1 MTDTSELVAASPDD
15 SDTSPEHEDGESNG
29 MGLTTFTGVY
39 RPTVLTI
46 LGVMMYLREGWL
58 VGQAGLG
65 GAVLVILATFTI
77 TGCTAMSLSTITTNI
92 RLGGGGAFAV
102 ISQSLGLEAGGSIG
116 IPLYL
121 AQSLSAA
128 LYMYGFAE
136 TWVYIFGH
144 PLWAAIL
151 GVFAVTFLITL
162 LSTKLAFKLQ
172 GVVMLVVLASLVSIA
187 LGLTE
192 LGPAEHL
199 HNPQLWGSFE
209 SGDFWMLFAIFFP
222 AGTGIMVGASM
233 SGKLEDART
242 SIPTGTLAAVGTAL
256 VVYLFF
262 ALWYSLLAPPE
273 ALRENTLIVTE
284 LAWSSEVVFAGI
296 LASTFTA
303 TLASMVAAPNVLS
316 ALGKYGVTPKGDF
329 LSKLTDSGD
338 ARNATLVTGVL
349 IAGALSLGSL
359 NAVAQLITMFF
370 LLTYFMINVVVMVE
384 QQLGMVSFRPL
395 FKIPRFV
402 PVLGT
407 VGCTIAVFV
416 ISPTFGLVAISLVAA
431 VYVYL
436 VGRQLEQPW
445 ETVRSGMFVAL
456 ADWAAKRIARS
467 KETNERSWKPDLLVP
482 VESRSELD
490 GQFRFLR
497 AMTYPKGSLHIVGIK
512 ARGEE
517 RLLEETD
524 KTDEEPPDTGPKTQ
538 EFDPDAA
545 RESTGLILPRPDK
558 NEQNNE
564 APSTQDPHEN
574 EDEGTEKKRRTST
587 LMGAPPTSMSH
598 RDDNLYASMT
608 EIAQEFQKE
617 QLFATSAVIDADSTL
632 DGVRA
637 SASVMAGSFFR
648 PNILYANSA
657 GRESREIQGMVD
669 TAESHRMGVA
679 LLHQH
684 QRAALGHERTINVW
698 IRDQSPDWHLGL
710 RLANLDL
717 SLLLAY
723 QICRNW
729 NGHIRFLTICDD
741 EDDVRMAEAYLDDL
755 IDEARLTPFGNS
767 WVRHGNFWEKLDHAP
782 RADLNIFGLARDVD
796 VTFLDELVE
805 RTGNSCLFVR
815 DSGQESALA

>member
-1 MTDTSELVAASPDD
+1 MNDTAELVAAD
-15 SDTSPEHEDGESNG
+15 SDSADDGAGDADEASNG
-29 MGLTTFTGVY
+29 LGLGTFAGVY

-65 GAVLVILATFTI
+65 GAVLVILATFLI

-136 TWVYIFGH
+136 TWVYLFGH
-144 PLWAAIL
+144 PMWAAIL
-151 GVFAVTFLITL
+151 GVFVVTFAITL
-162 LSTKLAFKLQ
+162 VSTKLAFKLQ

-187 LGLTE
+187 LGLTKW
-192 LGPAEHL
+192 GPADHL
-199 HNPQLWGSFE
+199 HNPQLWGEFE
-209 SGDFWMLFAIFFP
+209 AGNFWMLFAIFFP

-233 SGKLEDART
+233 SGRLEDARS
-242 SIPTGTLAAVGTAL
+242 SIPKGTLAAVGTAL

-262 ALWYSLLAPPE
+262 ALWYSLLATPE

-284 LAWSSEVVFAGI
+284 LAWSKEIVFAGI

-303 TLASMVAAPNVLS
+303 TLSSMVAAPNVLS
-316 ALGKYGVTPKGDF
+316 ALGKYGVTPKGDVV
-329 LSKLTDSGD
+329 SKLTESGE
-338 ARNATLVTGVL
+338 ARNATLVTGIL

-359 NAVAQLITMFF
+359 NRVASLITMFF
-370 LLTYFMINVVVMVE
+370 LLTYFTINVVVLVE

-402 PVLGT
+402 PLIGT
-407 VGCTIAVFV
+407 VSCAVAVFV
-416 ISPTFGLVAISLVAA
+416 ISPTFGLVAITFVVG
-431 VYVYL
+431 VYAYL
-436 VGRQLEQPW
+436 VRRHLEQPW
-445 ETVRSGMFVAL
+445 ETVRSGMFVSL

-467 KETNERSWKPDLLVP
+467 KESNERSWKPDLLVP
-482 VESRSELD
+482 VQSRAELD

-497 AMTYPKGSLHIVGIK
+497 AMTFPKGSLHIVGIK
-512 ARGEE
+512 ARGED
-517 RLLEETD
+517 RLLDEHEHTEDEKDGEEAD
-524 KTDEEPPDTGPKTQ
+524 ADEPMTVETVPEQG
-538 EFDPDAA
+538 
-545 RESTGLILPRPDK
+545 ESTGLILPRSDAEDA
-558 NEQNNE
+558 EQR
-564 APSTQDPHEN
+564 
-574 EDEGTEKKRRTST
+574 DEEKKEKKKRRTST

-598 RDDNLYASMT
+598 TDENLYAAMT
-608 EIAQEFQKE
+608 EIAQEFQQE
-617 QLFATSAVIDADSTL
+617 QLFASSAVIDAESPL

-648 PNILYANSA
+648 PNILYSSSK
-657 GRESREIQGMVD
+657 GLEPREIQGLVD
-669 TAESHRMGVA
+669 TAESHNMGVA
-679 LLHQH
+679 LLHEH
-684 QRAALGHERTINVW
+684 ERAALGHERSINVW

-729 NGHIRFLTICDD
+729 NGRIRFLTICED
-741 EDDVRMAEAYLDDL
+741 EDDVRMAETYLHEL
-755 IDEARLTPFGNS
+755 IDEARLTPYGDS
-767 WVRHGNFWEKLDHAP
+767 WVRHGRFWETLDHAP

-796 VTFLDELVE
+796 VEFLDELVE

>member
-1 MTDTSELVAASPDD
+1 MNDTAELAAASPDE
-15 SDTSPEHEDGESNG
+15 TIASPESGDEEPNG
-29 MGLTTFTGVY
+29 VGLNTFTGVY

-136 TWVYIFGH
+136 TWVYLFDH
-144 PLWAAIL
+144 PMWAAIL
-151 GVFAVTFLITL
+151 GVFAVTFTITL
-162 LSTKLAFKLQ
+162 LSSKLASKLQ

-199 HNPQLWGSFE
+199 QNPQLWGDFE
-209 SGDFWMLFAIFFP
+209 SGSFWILFAIFFP

-233 SGKLEDART
+233 SGKLEDARS
-242 SIPTGTLAAVGTAL
+242 SIPKGTLAAVATSL

-262 ALWYSLLAPPE
+262 ALWYSLLATPE

-284 LAWSSEVVFAGI
+284 LAWSSEIVFAGI

-303 TLASMVAAPNVLS
+303 TLSSMVAAPNVLS

-329 LSKLTDSGD
+329 LSKMTSSGD
-338 ARNATLVTGVL
+338 ARNATLVTGLL

-370 LLTYFMINVVVMVE
+370 LLTYFMVNLVVMVE

-395 FKIPRFV
+395 FKIPRLV
-402 PVLGT
+402 PILGT

-416 ISPTFGLVAISLVAA
+416 ISPAFGLVAIGLVAA

-436 VGRQLEQPW
+436 VGRHLEQPW

-467 KETNERSWKPDLLVP
+467 QESNERSWKPDLLVP
-482 VESRSELD
+482 VESRAELD

-512 ARGEE
+512 ARGED
-517 RLLEETD
+517 RLLEES
-524 KTDEEPPDTGPKTQ
+524 DEELEEQTSSDEPKTQ
-538 EFDPDAA
+538 EFDPDAG
-545 RESTGLILPRPDK
+545 ESTGLILPRPK
-558 NEQNNE
+558 KK
-564 APSTQDPHEN
+564 
-574 EDEGTEKKRRTST
+574 DEELVEEIESNDDQQPKKKRRTST

-598 RDDNLYASMT
+598 RDENLYASMT
-608 EIAQEFQKE
+608 EIAQEFQRE

-637 SASVMAGSFFR
+637 SASIMAGSFFR
-648 PNILYANSA
+648 PNILYGKSSGLAP
-657 GRESREIQGMVD
+657 REIQGLVD

-684 QRAALGHERTINVW
+684 ERAGLGHERSVNVW

-729 NGHIRFLTICDD
+729 KGKIRFLTICED
-741 EDDVRMAEAYLDDL
+741 EDDVRMAEVYLHDL
-755 IDEARLTPFGNS
+755 IDEARLTPYGES
-767 WVRHGNFWEKLDHAP
+767 WVRHGNFWETLDHAP
-782 RADLNIFGLARDVD
+782 RADLNIFGLARDV
-796 VTFLDELVE
+796 
-805 RTGNSCLFVR
+805 
-815 DSGQESALA
+815 